1 MVSSEARCKVGCHC
15 VPGEL
20 GEWSSGHWM
29 GREGLLARARATGD
43 RFRQAQEELPSSK
56 HSVCV
61 QIRLSGS

>member
-1 MVSSEARCKVGCHC
+1 M
-15 VPGEL
+15 PGEL

-61 QIRLSGS
+61 QIRLTGS